1 MMRTYDFISAPAD
14 KQTINSFLP
23 NNQCCSY
30 FAPLP
35 LDVTNFT
42 GLPQMKESVLYLVK
56 TDTKKTV
63 QRAFLTEL
71 LNTKPHRSADLC
83 GPL

>member
-1 MMRTYDFISAPAD
+1 
-14 KQTINSFLP
+14 
-23 NNQCCSY
+23 
-30 FAPLP
+30 
-35 LDVTNFT
+35 
-42 GLPQMKESVLYLVK
+42 MKESVLYLVK